1 MAFTALEGS
10 FKPTVIFFG
19 LTNSPA
25 MFQIIMNKILQNLN
39 NTIKVVSFIDDDL
52 VGIEEDQRH
61 NEVIE
66 EIVRKLAENVKP
78 EEIEGHESRISEGSN
93 GARSN

>member
-1 MAFTALEGS
+1 
-10 FKPTVIFFG
+10 
-19 LTNSPA
+19 
-25 MFQIIMNKILQNLN
+25 
-39 NTIKVVSFIDDDL
+39 VVSFIDDDL
-52 VGIEEDQRH
+52 VGIEENQRH